1 MTRKK
6 QVYLFLLSLS
16 MMILIG
22 CGKSTSE
29 TKEVTDG
36 SVVVQVPEGST
47 VESLFDFTSTE
58 NISLSGAT
66 SGIIHV
72 GNLENGNSVVWRSDS
87 YITRTGLMMI
97 RFPIVNLKNSLGL
110 MFDKQE
116 ENQMTYVRIGG
127 SSFSNEDIFAFVVVI
142 LVIGIASW
150 IGYFILKSKDNSKP
164 LEKAKVKILEKPV
177 QKGNIEWYVVEFEN
191 GERKK
196 LRSFHADTIFIAVGD
211 EGILEYRGITI
222 QAFHPLTAKK

>member
-1 MTRKK
+1 
-6 QVYLFLLSLS
+6 
-16 MMILIG
+16 
-22 CGKSTSE
+22 
-29 TKEVTDG
+29 
-36 SVVVQVPEGST
+36 
-47 VESLFDFTSTE
+47 
-58 NISLSGAT
+58 
-66 SGIIHV
+66 
-72 GNLENGNSVVWRSDS
+72 
-87 YITRTGLMMI
+87 
-97 RFPIVNLKNSLGL
+97 
-110 MFDKQE
+110 
-116 ENQMTYVRIGG
+116 MTYVRIGG

-222 QAFHPLTAKK
+222 QLESHSYTLYLYLEKTHVPFPSEFLSILYNVVYLPHLFFSVQEPMNRLPKM